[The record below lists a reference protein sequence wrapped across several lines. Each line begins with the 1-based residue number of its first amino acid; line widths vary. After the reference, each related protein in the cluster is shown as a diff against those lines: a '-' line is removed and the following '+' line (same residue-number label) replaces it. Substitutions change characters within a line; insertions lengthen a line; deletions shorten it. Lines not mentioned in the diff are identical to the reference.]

1 MSVLLDR
8 IMEGSMVLLII
19 GIFLA
24 FASSLS
30 VARGRDSYFSLVIFG
45 FLSCLLIPLFL
56 SGLLLVLSFVLFC
69 VFA

>member
-24 FASSLS
+24 FARAVRGPRFTDRI
-30 VARGRDSYFSLVIFG
+30 VAINMIGTMTTAI
-45 FLSCLLIPLFL
+45 I
-56 SGLLLVLSFVLFC
+56 
-69 VFA
+69 

>member
-24 FASSLS
+24 FARAVRGPDLLTVSLPS
-30 VARGRDSYFSLVIFG
+30 I
-45 FLSCLLIPLFL
+45 
-56 SGLLLVLSFVLFC
+56 
-69 VFA
+69 